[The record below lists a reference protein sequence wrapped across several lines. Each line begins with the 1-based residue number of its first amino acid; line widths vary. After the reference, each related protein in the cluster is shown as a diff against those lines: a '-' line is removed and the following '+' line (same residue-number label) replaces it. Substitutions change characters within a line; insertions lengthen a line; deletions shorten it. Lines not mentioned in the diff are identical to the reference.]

1 MTQLKTSD
9 PATAIQID
17 PGPDPLDQ
25 PAPPA
30 TPILIIT
37 PFYNAG
43 PEFTATAESVLQQTF
58 TDWEWLIVDDGSTQ
72 PESLAMLA
80 GYEGSDPRL
89 HVIHN
94 TPNRG
99 LSAARNAG
107 VARCQAPYFLQLDA
121 DDLLEPTFVEK
132 CLWALESHP
141 EWSFCN
147 SWSVGF
153 GSKEFLWPRGFELG
167 RDFLAENQVTPAAVI
182 RRSADRA
189 IGGHDETIRDG
200 LEDWDYWLNMAAHGL
215 WGGTIPEYLTRYR
228 HHATPTFWPN
238 RDDPR
243 RKVEFRREM
252 RRRYPALWRRGG
264 FPAVRPP
271 LNGAIRH
278 NLPFDVPP
286 PQARQ
291 GTRLLL
297 LIPWFSLGG
306 ADRFN
311 LSLLEQFA
319 ALGGAVTLCAT
330 TAGPHPWLP
339 AFLQHSQ
346 DYFLLPSF
354 LQPEDYPR
362 FLHYLIAARQIDLVL
377 ISNSMLAYS
386 LLPYLRAHCPKTVFV
401 DYNHMA
407 TEWLQGGFVRVGLNC
422 QRWLDLNMV
431 SSEQVREWMLAQ
443 GAEADRVA
451 VCYTNIDTAVWDAA
465 RYDRA
470 ATRRELQIPDGVPVI
485 LYPARLE
492 PQKRPRVLAEILR
505 ELRRVTPDFVCLIAG
520 DGPQHGW
527 LVSTL
532 ARHSL
537 KKQTRLLGSV
547 DPQDMP
553 RLMAA
558 CDVLLLPS
566 QDEGISLAIF
576 EAMAMGLVPVVA
588 DVGGQRE
595 LVTPGTGYLV
605 PHGPSEVAEYV
616 QILSRL
622 LAAPQLRREVGRA
635 ARERLNANFTIE
647 QMTERLQRL
656 FAMAQRW
663 SVIAPRAALEQAAAS
678 DLAAQVV
685 DDLRFERL
693 QERLRNPE
701 PFSPASPGPG
711 LGSRWHRFIY
721 QVKRHLFRPL
731 YYWALRNGF
740 DPIVPLANRLYRM
753 LGWLL
758 K

>member
-1 MTQLKTSD
+1 MSQLN
-9 PATAIQID
+9 P
-17 PGPDPLDQ
+17 PDPLTTITLDPRLGALDQ
-25 PAPPA
+25 PAA
-30 TPILIIT
+30 LAAPILIIT

-43 PEFTATAESVLQQTF
+43 PEFQATVQSVMRQTF
-58 TDWEWLIVDDGSTQ
+58 TRWEWLIVDDGSTD
-72 PESLAMLA
+72 PVALAMLA
-80 GYEGSDPRL
+80 RYEDSDPRV
-89 HVIHN
+89 HIMRDIQ
-94 TPNRG
+94 NRG

-132 CLWALESHP
+132 CLWALEAHP

-147 SWSVGF
+147 SWSIGF
-153 GSKEFLWPRGFELG
+153 GSKEFLWPRGFDLG
-167 RDFLAENQVTPAAVI
+167 ADFLAENQVTPTAVI

-200 LEDWDYWLNMAAHGL
+200 LEDWDYWLKMAAHGL

-228 HHATPTFWPN
+228 HHAIPTFWPN

-243 RKVEFRREM
+243 RKMEFRREM
-252 RRRYPALWRRGG
+252 RRRYPALWRHGG
-264 FPAVRPP
+264 FPSFRPTVDR
-271 LNGAIRH
+271 AIRH
-278 NLPFDVPP
+278 SLPFDGAR
-286 PQARQ
+286 PQP
-291 GTRLLL
+291 GPETRILF

-311 LSLLEQFA
+311 LSLLEQCVA
-319 ALGGAVTLCAT
+319 RGGAVTLCAT
-330 TAGPHPWLP
+330 TDGPHPWLP
-339 AFLQHSQ
+339 AFLQHTP

-354 LQPEDYPR
+354 LRPEDYPR
-362 FLHYLIAARQIDLVL
+362 FLHYLIAARQIGLVI

-386 LLPYLRAHCPKTVFV
+386 LLPYLRAHCPDTVFV

-422 QRWLDLNMV
+422 QRWLDLNIV

-443 GAEADRVA
+443 GAEPNRVA
-451 VCYTNIDTAVWDAA
+451 VCYTNIDPAVWDAA

-470 ATRRELQIPDGVPVI
+470 AVRRELQIPEDVPVI

-505 ELRRVTPDFVCLIAG
+505 DLRRVNANFLCLIAG
-520 DGPQHGW
+520 DGPQRGW
-527 LVSTL
+527 LLSTL
-532 ARHSL
+532 GRYSL
-537 KKQTRLLGSV
+537 KKQARLLGAV

-566 QDEGISLAIF
+566 QDEGISLAIY
-576 EAMAMGLVPVVA
+576 EAMAMGVVPVVA

-595 LVTPGTGYLV
+595 LVTPGTGFLI
-605 PHGPSEVAEYV
+605 PHGPGEVGDYV

-622 LAAPQLRREVGRA
+622 LASPQLRADMGRA
-635 ARERLNANFTIE
+635 ARERLSASFTIE
-647 QMTERLQRL
+647 QMSEHMQRL
-656 FAMAQRW
+656 FAMARRLAAT
-663 SVIAPRAALEQAAAS
+663 APRVTLDNAAAS

-693 QERLRNPE
+693 QERLRNHE
-701 PFSPASPGPG
+701 PFTPEGRQTG
-711 LGSRWHRFIY
+711 VIYQWHTFMY
-721 QVKRHLFRPL
+721 QVKRYVFRPF